1 MSERN
6 KEQEG
11 ITLLG
16 NQHTRYPSDYDPS
29 VLETFENKHPD
40 REYFVKFN

>member
-16 NQHTRYPSDYDPS
+16 NQHTRYPSDYDPRDIWYADCRAAYQIS
-29 VLETFENKHPD
+29 LGL
-40 REYFVKFN
+40 